1 MAIKNSAAVYINGI
15 NLTAFT
21 VAPLKWGN
29 FLDEQLDEMYL
40 ALRHCPIENFKP
52 LTPIEIHFKNE
63 LYFDSTTV
71 DTQTKIKRYL
81 VADDSNAEENPV
93 GRKLYNHDLYLI
105 EITKYAE
112 CIVVDTITFTN
123 DLGRSYTKDAKPVTP
138 EETGDNNQLNIVY
151 PQGYKNPMPVG
162 ESFTFPAPHSVYTVE
177 PVGGAYVDTDK
188 CTYKLTVSQ
197 NGSALFS
204 ETYTLSAGGSSSGQ
218 NESYTTILEDGATY
232 TALYECSRTVH
243 ATGPGG
249 GGGYT
254 YSGTLSYSF
263 SVVENYYPLKTLT
276 IKDVINRLLDVAEPL
291 RQGENPRFVLQGIN
305 PLTGAVTAGSQA
317 DKFDKIIA
325 PQFSFTKQTLR
336 ECLREIGGVVH
347 GEPRLSIA
355 QDTNGKFYFEV
366 SYDLYGQTDRAGIW
380 AKRYIQKTVS
390 QVVDSYASYLDSNA
404 ENLVNQL
411 DKYAGVIVEPYASG
425 YKTVRTETMYARI
438 TDANMLIQTQYPIY
452 TVDKVEC
459 GYIPGNDSISPPIDI
474 TPYVFESSIYNTRLS
489 SYTAQYPYSKAFG
502 ITYTQGQKNLT
513 ALNFKQEHPINDVFN
528 RYAIINILRAATG
541 DNSIDISMPDTGDN
555 DDDKYVEGGYPLLAF
570 RVTYTPF
577 YTSRVG
583 QTKVNYQDYP
593 YGAALIYNQQ
603 ANVIE
608 SRYYGE
614 NLKGVIAR
622 IGNVDKSITYN
633 LARLSDIPQ
642 AGQMFDEDYYISA
655 VSVEFLPT
663 YIKCTLGLSKDFN
676 RLSQYIGISS
686 VKRYSEVS
694 QGQAVERNTLWKE
707 YVVIGDAE
715 TADSD
720 CDMTDKMLSSISTG
734 IGDFSVDNEK
744 ITSVTAYGGTYG
756 QPTVIDTPQADVSSL
771 VNVTSVTLF
780 PFYLVST
787 TLPRGTSVTITVDVT
802 YTNLSGSHTER
813 MTETFVAPSSS
824 IYVQGAIA
832 VTDATLVSASAVL
845 HNYPMPLVT
854 LPVVASAFGNSISFS
869 WEYEDNYSAGA
880 ISQYAESGSG
890 NSQVTGYF
898 QNNYQYTDYYGR
910 MYYYNFAL
918 QADGTVPTE
927 STQEDIGCALPE
939 GDVNFIA
946 RESFIK
952 TYAPRVLRKDNREK
966 LQCNFQIDFVT
977 NRKDFIIGSALA
989 SNCAAV
995 YDNHTT
1001 GQSARLYLFDKPLN
1015 KFINHAEAS
1024 EGIDLDGMTSYAIT
1038 VYAVSNG
1045 RFSLTAA
1052 NFAVSGKA
1060 WAIIS
1065 RQTEETETVEDEEGN
1080 VTTQTIQKGGD
1091 VLIAQNMDFAA
1102 GDAFPTV
1109 YFTKKRKIFKEDVWT
1124 ANR

>member
-1 MAIKNSAAVYINGI
+1 MAIRNSAAVYINGI

-21 VAPLKWGN
+21 VTPLKWGN

-52 LTPIEIHFKNE
+52 LTPVEIHFKNE
-63 LYFDSTTV
+63 LYFGSTTV
-71 DTQTKIKRYL
+71 DTQTKIKRYF
-81 VADDSNAEENPV
+81 VANDSNAEENPV

-151 PQGYKNPMPVG
+151 PQEYKNPMPVG
-162 ESFTFPAPHSVYTVE
+162 ESFTFSAPHSVYTVE
-177 PVGGAYVDTDK
+177 PVGGANVDTDT

-204 ETYTLSAGGSSSGQ
+204 ETYTLSMGGSSSGQ

-249 GGGYT
+249 GSGYT

-263 SVVENYYPLKTLT
+263 SVVQNYYPLKTLT
-276 IKDVINRLLDVAEPL
+276 ITDVINRLLDVAEPL
-291 RQGENPRFVLQGIN
+291 RQGESPRFVLN
-305 PLTGAVTAGSQA
+305 AAQA
-317 DKFDKIIA
+317 AQFDKILA

-355 QDTNGKFYFEV
+355 QDTNGKYYYEV
-366 SYDLYGQTDRAGIW
+366 SFDLYGQTDRAGIW

-411 DKYAGVIVEPYASG
+411 DKFAGVIVEPYASG

-452 TVDKVEC
+452 TVEKVEC
-459 GYIPGNDSISPPIDI
+459 GYIPGNGSVSPPIDI

-489 SYTAQYPYSKAFG
+489 SYTSQYPYSKAFG

-541 DNSIDISMPDTGDN
+541 NDSIDISMPDTG
-555 DDDKYVEGGYPLLAF
+555 DDKYVEGGYPLLAF

-583 QTKVNYQDYP
+583 QTKVNYKDYP

-603 ANVIE
+603 SNVIE

-707 YVVIGDAE
+707 YIVVGDAE

-720 CDMTDKMLSSISTG
+720 CDMSNWILSSIMATFTQDST
-734 IGDFSVDNEK
+734 ITPA
-744 ITSVTAYGGTYG
+744 TSVTAYGGTYS
-756 QPTVIDTPQADVSSL
+756 QPL
-771 VNVTSVTLF
+771 VENTQVDIKNQTSVTYSNTDFTVTLTTTAQTEQRIRA
-780 PFYLVST
+780 YAEMTYST
-787 TLPRGTSVTITVDVT
+787 TEFQHEKNAIQFSFFGQSQTVDAKD
-802 YTNLSGSHTER
+802 Y
-813 MTETFVAPSSS
+813 VAVDGELTT
-824 IYVQGAIA
+824 IEA
-832 VTDATLVSASAVL
+832 VELVYARYEEPR
-845 HNYPMPLVT
+845 YPLPLVT
-854 LPVVASAFGNSISFS
+854 LPVISSAFGNSISFS

-880 ISQYAESGSG
+880 ISQYAERAGDDT
-890 NSQVTGYF
+890 QVSGYF
-898 QNNYQYTDYYGR
+898 QNNYQYTDYYGKI
-910 MYYYNFAL
+910 YYYTFAL
-918 QADGTVPTE
+918 QADGEAVTNADE
-927 STQEDIGCALPE
+927 QKEIGCSLPE
-939 GDVNFIA
+939 GDVAYGDRRTYI
-946 RESFIK
+946 S

-966 LQCNFQIDFVT
+966 LQCNFQVDFVG
-977 NRKDFIIGSALA
+977 NRKNLIIGSALA
-989 SNCAAV
+989 AYNPLIRGVDASLAAK
-995 YDNHTT
+995 
-1001 GQSARLYLFDKPLN
+1001 LYIFDKPLN
-1015 KFINHAEAS
+1015 KFINHAEAA
-1024 EGIDLDGMTSYAIT
+1024 EGIDLESMTSYDIT
-1038 VYAVSNG
+1038 VNPTSNG
-1045 RFSLTAA
+1045 RFSVTAE

-1091 VLIAQNMDFAA
+1091 VLIAQNMDIAA
-1102 GDAFPTV
+1102 GDVFPTV

>member
-1 MAIKNSAAVYINGI
+1 MAIRNSAAVYINGI

-52 LTPIEIHFKNE
+52 LTPVEIHFKNE
-63 LYFDSTTV
+63 LYFGSTTV
-71 DTQTKIKRYL
+71 DTQTKIKRYF
-81 VADDSNAEENPV
+81 VANDSNAEENPV
-93 GRKLYNHDLYLI
+93 GRRLYNHDLYLI

-123 DLGRSYTKDAKPVTP
+123 DLGREYLVHPSAIVPSAFVDSNPVENPNFVNTIDSYVTPQSSFSSFTCVSINNIYKDASGAVNKYFLLSSHNGQNSYLRVSF
-138 EETGDNNQLNIVY
+138 NSQQIANIENLTDSYVIENL
-151 PQGYKNPMPVG
+151 QGGIYTIEYGFWREMQYSGN
-162 ESFTFPAPHSVYTVE
+162 SVYEFDTV
-177 PVGGAYVDTDK
+177 T
-188 CTYKLTVSQ
+188 
-197 NGSALFS
+197 
-204 ETYTLSAGGSSSGQ
+204 
-218 NESYTTILEDGATY
+218 
-232 TALYECSRTVH
+232 
-243 ATGPGG
+243 
-249 GGGYT
+249 
-254 YSGTLSYSF
+254 YSF

-276 IKDVINRLLDVAEPL
+276 ITDVINRLLDVAEPL
-291 RQGENPRFVLQGIN
+291 RQGESPRFVLN
-305 PLTGAVTAGSQA
+305 AAQA
-317 DKFDKIIA
+317 AQFDKILA

-355 QDTNGKFYFEV
+355 QDTNGKYYYEV
-366 SYDLYGQTDRAGIW
+366 SFDLYGQTDRAGIW

-452 TVDKVEC
+452 TVEKVEC
-459 GYIPGNDSISPPIDI
+459 GYIPGYSDINPPIDI

-489 SYTAQYPYSKAFG
+489 AYKELYPESKAFG
-502 ITYTQGQKNLT
+502 ITFTQGQKNLT
-513 ALNFKQEHPINDVFN
+513 ALNFKIEDAVNTSYFS
-528 RYAIINILRAATG
+528 RYAIVNILRAATG
-541 DNSIDISMPDTGDN
+541 NQSLDISD
-555 DDDKYVEGGYPLLAF
+555 YPLLAF

-577 YTSRVG
+577 YTARVG
-583 QTKVNYQDYP
+583 QTKVNYKDYP

-603 ANVIE
+603 SNVIE

-707 YVVIGDAE
+707 YIVVGDAE
-715 TADSD
+715 TADID
-720 CDMTDKMLSSISTG
+720 CDITDEMLASIGSG
-734 IGDFSVDNEK
+734 IIDAITNNER

-756 QPTVIDTPQADVSSL
+756 QPTVIDTPQADVSDL
-771 VNVTSVTLF
+771 VTITPAVILPYFSVT
-780 PFYLVST
+780 T
-787 TLPRGTSVTITVDVT
+787 TLPRGTSITVTVNVT
-802 YTNLSGSHTER
+802 YTNVSGTHTEQV
-813 MTETFVAPSSS
+813 TGTVVAPGGF
-824 IYVQGAIA
+824 IYVQGARF
-832 VTDATLVSASAVL
+832 VTAATLVSASAVL

-890 NSQVTGYF
+890 NTQVTGYF

-918 QADGTVPTE
+918 QADGTA
-927 STQEDIGCALPE
+927 SASGTQAEIGCALPE

-946 RESFIK
+946 RDSFIK

-995 YDNHTT
+995 YDNHTS
-1001 GQSARLYLFDKPLN
+1001 GYSARLYVFDHPLN

-1024 EGIDLDGMTSYAIT
+1024 EGIDLDGMTPYDIT

-1045 RFSLTAA
+1045 RFSVSAG

-1080 VTTQTIQKGGD
+1080 PTEQTIQKGGD
-1091 VLIAQNMDFAA
+1091 VLIAQNMDIAA